1 MIKLKEKSKMFSPI
15 DIKPEQ
21 NDTQKNKSRSKGKV
35 SERLELKFWNEMRKI
50 NPPNDRME
58 IYAEKIRKGLIY
70 KGNILKIYENEEDK
84 MKRKKRENEKK
95 ELDKMGVYLNQKNKE
110 NYTKSNES
118 NSSKKTD
125 ENKLALKWK
134 ILIALLILIVIAG
147 VVLLCLFFFS

>member
-70 KGNILKIYENEEDK
+70 KGNILKIYENEEVK
-84 MKRKKRENEKK
+84 MTRKKRENEKK

-110 NYTKSNES
+110 NNTKSNES

>member
-21 NDTQKNKSRSKGKV
+21 NDTKKNKSRSKGKV

-95 ELDKMGVYLNQKNKE
+95 ELDKMEVYLNQKNKE
-110 NYTKSNES
+110 NNTKSNES